1 MEEDDFVYEILFKL
15 SKENGDRSAYF
26 SVPLIHYRTIS
37 SQGMIE
43 EKGGKEKLTRASL
56 DRLVVNERAEKM
68 VTVSGITNIKKVDF
82 YRVKNS
88 EELGKSL

>member
-1 MEEDDFVYEILFKL
+1 MGLE
-15 SKENGDRSAYF
+15 
-26 SVPLIHYRTIS
+26 
-37 SQGMIE
+37 IE